1 MLIKVF
7 WPLEAFYLCIILL
20 EAFLKSIIAI
30 FVCLLVNYTVISLEA
45 FFNAQYF
52 L

>member
-7 WPLEAFYLCIILL
+7 WPLEAFYLCINFL
-20 EAFLKSIIAI
+20 EAFFKRIIDI
-30 FVCLLVNYTVISLEA
+30 FVFLLGNYTVISLEA
-45 FFNAQYF
+45 FVNAQYF